1 MGSVTTVEGDAHSG
15 SGGDGVAA
23 VVTCGRDPGP
33 GVAPRGQ
40 GDRAPDR
47 GVEERAG
54 LHQAAGMRPQRY
66 AVLPWASR
74 IALLAHA
81 HPQAA
86 GAAERCRGADCG
98 DECALVVGL
107 RDARPVPIDPA
118 PGLYRD
124 HAGYAHDP
132 RVRLCIPCISS
143 SSRRSRSRACRVP
156 GTRRAARNAGGT
168 TGRAALAGSWEAR
181 GPTSSRDAACA
192 GRPRRALRVLAERGL
207 EARQVALN
215 LVGELAL
222 GRVREQPAGTGAAHR
237 LALHVQ

>member
-23 VVTCGRDPGP
+23 VVTRGRGPRP

-107 RDARPVPIDPA
+107 CDARPVPIDPA

-132 RVRLCIPCISS
+132 RVRLCITLYTLQLSPQQVEGVPGPRHTQGSQK
-143 SSRRSRSRACRVP
+143 RRRYN
-156 GTRRAARNAGGT
+156 GTRRASRIMGGAGADLIR
-168 TGRAALAGSWEAR
+168 GRGVR
-181 GPTSSRDAACA
+181 GPPAQGAT
-192 GRPRRALRVLAERGL
+192 RPR
-207 EARQVALN
+207 
-215 LVGELAL
+215 
-222 GRVREQPAGTGAAHR
+222 
-237 LALHVQ
+237 